1 MAEKTRE
8 FLMIRLQS
16 KRGEK
21 SNRKQALG
29 DRSRAENSGL
39 FLTPLAKRTEPT
51 PTKTPTAP
59 TASQRRPALGAS
71 RANKGPNPELSNG
84 HLIALD
90 SDAAQN
96 AAWARRAEMISYL
109 PRSARVEGGGEAASR
124 VRRVKLRPRTVIP
137 SCCHMI
143 EYAYI
148 VWTYSIHMIAYLRAR
163 APERRSER

>member
-84 HLIALD
+84 PFD
-90 SDAAQN
+90 SSGF
-96 AAWARRAEMISYL
+96 RRGAKCCMGAPRGIYL
-109 PRSARVEGGGEAASR
+109 SFAPLGAGGSAR
-124 VRRVKLRPRTVIP
+124 
-137 SCCHMI
+137 
-143 EYAYI
+143 
-148 VWTYSIHMIAYLRAR
+148 
-163 APERRSER
+163 